1 MAIEFTLKSLL
12 QTSFLDKWFSIYLF
26 ACRMPTLKNVIV
38 IDDAEE
44 IVPSKVTR
52 FSDLMNMGQT
62 DQSLKELLGDNVTQF
77 DDVINIQFTSG
88 TTGSPKGSML
98 THHNIVQNVKF
109 SSEQMF
115 KDYLPPNGK
124 EPVICVPN
132 PLYHCFGSITGSA
145 TSVYVNGTMVLP
157 APIFN
162 AKSTLSAI
170 EKYRSVP
177 FKPFPSYK
185 QTFLDAT
192 LSLALR
198 PCGPT

>member
-1 MAIEFTLKSLL
+1 
-12 QTSFLDKWFSIYLF
+12 
-26 ACRMPTLKNVIV
+26 MPTLKNVIV

-52 FSDLMNMGQT
+52 FSELMIMGQT

-98 THHNIVQNVKF
+98 THHNIVQNARF
-109 SSEQMF
+109 SSEKLFKGYQESVQM
-115 KDYLPPNGK
+115 

-132 PLYHCFGSITGSA
+132 PLYHSFGSIIGSA
-145 TSVYVNGTMVLP
+145 TSVYINGTMVLP

-162 AKSTLSAI
+162 AKCTLSAI
-170 EKYRSVP
+170 DQYRFVFSFHSNNRP
-177 FKPFPSYK
+177 PPRQHKICFFFCF
-185 QTFLDAT
+185 FLGAT
-192 LSLALR
+192 LFMAHR
-198 PCGPT
+198 PCGRT